1 MPAPCRKRSGMGPGS
16 APLARLVP
24 DDRGGN
30 RSSHNWEAPDMT
42 RKLGIAVIGLG
53 PASLPHS
60 KSLLDLAD
68 RAEIRWA
75 VSRTPD
81 RAKAFAA
88 QFPFPTTTDL
98 DAVLADPAVDAAI
111 VLTPPS
117 SHLDV
122 SALCLEAGKHV
133 LVEKPLELTSAR
145 GRRLVDT
152 ARRTGRTFG
161 VVLQHRFR
169 PASLRLKAALDSGE
183 LGSIEAAFLNVPWW
197 RPQSY
202 YDEPGRGTL
211 ARDGGGVLLT
221 QAIHSLDLFRSLV
234 GVSKVVAAQ
243 ARTTALHRMET
254 EDYVS
259 ALLET
264 GHGAPATLIATTA
277 AYPGYPERIEITGTK
292 GYASLIG
299 GRLRLAFLDAREEVV
314 EAEGSTGSGANIMDF
329 PHDAHR
335 AVIADFLDAIEQ
347 RRDPVVTG
355 EEALASQELVD
366 AILKAAQANAPS
378 RP

>member
-1 MPAPCRKRSGMGPGS
+1 
-16 APLARLVP
+16 
-24 DDRGGN
+24 
-30 RSSHNWEAPDMT
+30 MT

-68 RAEIRWA
+68 RAETRWA

-81 RAKAFAA
+81 RAKAYAA

-98 DAVLADPAVDAAI
+98 DAVLADPTVDACI

-133 LVEKPLELTSAR
+133 LVEKPLELTSER
-145 GRRLVDT
+145 GQRLVDT

-161 VVLQHRFR
+161 VTLQHRFR
-169 PASLRLKAALDSGE
+169 PASLRLKAALQSGE
-183 LGSIEAAFLNVPWW
+183 LGTIEASFLSVPWW

-211 ARDGGGVLLT
+211 GRDGGGVLLT

-234 GVSKVVAAQ
+234 GVSRVVAAQ

-264 GHGAPATLIATTA
+264 GNGAPATLVTTTA

-292 GYASLIG
+292 GFAALIG
-299 GRLRLAFLDAREEVV
+299 GRLRLAFLDGREEIV

-335 AVIADFLDAIEQ
+335 AVIADFIDAIEHG
-347 RRDPVVTG
+347 RDPVVTG
-355 EEALASQELVD
+355 EEALASQRLVD
-366 AILKAAQANAPS
+366 EILKAAKRSA
-378 RP
+378 

>member
-1 MPAPCRKRSGMGPGS
+1 
-16 APLARLVP
+16 
-24 DDRGGN
+24 
-30 RSSHNWEAPDMT
+30 MT
-42 RKLGIAVIGLG
+42 TSRIGIAVIGLG

-60 KSLLDLAD
+60 KSLLDLKD
-68 RAEIRWA
+68 RAEVRFA
-75 VSRTPD
+75 VSRSAE
-81 RAKAFAA
+81 RAAAFGRD
-88 QFPFPTTTDL
+88 FPFPTTTDL
-98 DAVLADPAVDAAI
+98 DAVLADPTVEAAI

-122 SALCLEAGKHV
+122 SRTCLEAGKHV

-145 GRRLVDT
+145 GAELV
-152 ARRTGRTFG
+152 AAGRKSGKIFG

-169 PASLRLKAALDSGE
+169 PASLRLKAVLDSGE
-183 LGSIEAAFLNVPWW
+183 LGSIEAGFLQVPWW
-197 RPQSY
+197 RPQAY

-211 ARDGGGVLLT
+211 KRDGGGVLLT

-264 GHGAPATLIATTA
+264 RSGAPATLVTTTA
-277 AYPGYPERIEITGTK
+277 AYPGHPERIEIIGSK
-292 GYASLIG
+292 GFAALVG
-299 GRLRLAFLDAREEVV
+299 GRLELAFLDGRSEVV

-335 AVIADFLDAIEQ
+335 AVIGDFLDAIVEG
-347 RRDPVVTG
+347 RDPVVTG
-355 EEALASQELVD
+355 EEALASQHLVD
-366 AILKAAQANAPS
+366 AILNAAGWPAPQPA
-378 RP
+378 RG

>member
-1 MPAPCRKRSGMGPGS
+1 
-16 APLARLVP
+16 
-24 DDRGGN
+24 
-30 RSSHNWEAPDMT
+30 MT

-60 KSLLDLAD
+60 RSLLDLSD
-68 RAEIRWA
+68 RAQVRWA

-81 RAKAFAA
+81 RAAA
-88 QFPFPTTTDL
+88 YARQFPFPTTTDL
-98 DAVLADPAVDAAI
+98 DAALADPDVAACI

-117 SHLDV
+117 SHLEV
-122 SALCLEAGKHV
+122 SARCLEAGKHV

-145 GRRLVDT
+145 GQELVDV
-152 ARRTGRTFG
+152 ARRTGKAFG
-161 VVLQHRFR
+161 VTLQHRFR
-169 PASLRLKAALDSGE
+169 PASLRLKAALDGGE
-183 LGSIEAAFLNVPWW
+183 LGSVEAAFLTVPWW
-197 RPQSY
+197 RPQAY

-211 ARDGGGVLLT
+211 GRDGGGVLLT

-234 GVSKVVAAQ
+234 GVARVVAAQ

-264 GHGAPATLIATTA
+264 GSGAPATLITTTA

-292 GYASLIG
+292 GYAALIG
-299 GRLRLAFLDAREEVV
+299 GRLRLAFLDGREEIV
-314 EAEGSTGSGANIMDF
+314 EAEGSTGSGANVMDF

-335 AVIADFLDAIEQ
+335 AVIADFLDAIAQ
-347 RRDPVVTG
+347 GRDPVVTG
-355 EEALASQELVD
+355 EEALASQRLVD
-366 AILKAAQANAPS
+366 EILAAAKG
-378 RP
+378 